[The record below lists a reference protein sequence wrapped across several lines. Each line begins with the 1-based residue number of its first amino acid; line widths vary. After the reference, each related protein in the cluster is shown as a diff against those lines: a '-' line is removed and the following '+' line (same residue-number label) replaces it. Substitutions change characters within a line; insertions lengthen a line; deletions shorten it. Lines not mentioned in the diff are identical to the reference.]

1 MDATDKIILN
11 ALQKDAK
18 LNMKVLAD
26 ELNISKSPLYDRV
39 KRLENEKYISH
50 YAAIVNKDK
59 VGKPLV
65 VFCRLALLVHEHES
79 YARFVDEI
87 VQLEEV
93 IECYSIGGEYELLIK
108 VVLEDL
114 DAYDKFRFEKLT
126 RINGIAKINSSIAI
140 RELKNTTYIRR

>member
-93 IECYSIGGEYELLIK
+93 IECYSIGGE
-108 VVLEDL
+108 
-114 DAYDKFRFEKLT
+114 
-126 RINGIAKINSSIAI
+126 
-140 RELKNTTYIRR
+140 

>member
-1 MDATDKIILN
+1 M
-11 ALQKDAK
+11 
-18 LNMKVLAD
+18 
-26 ELNISKSPLYDRV
+26 
-39 KRLENEKYISH
+39 
-50 YAAIVNKDK
+50 
-59 VGKPLV
+59 
-65 VFCRLALLVHEHES
+65 S

-140 RELKNTTYIRR
+140 RELKNTTYIRL